1 MLNRTLAI
9 ATLAAAALAAAT
21 PAQADPP
28 RWAPAHGWRAKHPHD
43 GHRVLVVQ
51 PRPHY
56 HYFAPRP
63 VVVVPPPAPV
73 YYRPAVH
80 ARIDGDLAL
89 VGGAVI
95 GAVIGAHL
103 AGR

>member
-1 MLNRTLAI
+1 MPKSKLAVT
-9 ATLAAAALAAAT
+9 AFALALAT
-21 PAQADPP
+21 PALADPP
-28 RWAPAHGWRAKHPHD
+28 RWAPAHGWRAKHYPH
-43 GHRVLVVQ
+43 HPAPRFAVVQ
-51 PRPHY
+51 PSLHY
-56 HYFAPRP
+56 CYAPRP

-73 YYRPAVH
+73 YYGPSVH
-80 ARIDGDLAL
+80 ARIDGDLAV